1 MIDAAIASG
10 NEQTAATVIA
20 LAKQT
25 NPDDVTEIEAVET
38 AYKADLAAARA
49 TKAEAEQAAI
59 RSASPLER
67 WSGRGEIG
75 AFRSSGNTDNLGLSL
90 AITLDRKGVDW
101 THRLRGTADYQQSN
115 GQTTREQF
123 FASYEP
129 RFQISDGLFSYGLA
143 QYERDQFQGFYGRY
157 SVSGGLGYHVINS
170 GGVNLSLKAGPAY
183 RRTEYVLGGN
193 EDSLAALAG
202 LDFDWK
208 ITDRLKLT
216 QDANAVA
223 ESGTG
228 AAVFIS
234 SSNTSVN
241 LVTGID
247 AKVSNRLSTRFSY
260 AVDYN
265 SDPAPGSVSTD
276 TLSRFTLVYGF

>member
-10 NEQTAATVIA
+10 NEQTAAAVIA
-20 LAKQT
+20 IAKQT
-25 NPDDVTEIEAVET
+25 NPDDLAEIETVE
-38 AYKADLAAARA
+38 ASYKATLAAARA
-49 TKAEAEQAAI
+49 TKVEAEQAAI
-59 RSASPLER
+59 RSAGPLDR
-67 WSGRGEIG
+67 WKGRGEIG
-75 AFRSSGNTDNLGLSL
+75 AFRSAGNTDNLGVSL
-90 AITLDRKGVDW
+90 ALTLDRKGVDW
-101 THRLRGTADYQQSN
+101 THRLRGTVDYQQSN

-129 RFQISDGLFSYGLA
+129 RFQINDGLFSYGLA
-143 QYERDQFQGFYGRY
+143 QFERDQFQGFNGRY
-157 SVSGGLGYHVINS
+157 SLSGGLGYHVINS
-170 GGVNLSLKAGPAY
+170 NAVNLSVKAGPAY

-241 LVTGID
+241 LVTGLD
-247 AKVSNRLSTRFSY
+247 AKVSDRLSTRFSY
-260 AVDYN
+260 SLDYN
-265 SDPAPGSVSTD
+265 SDPAPGAVSTD

>member
-10 NEQTAATVIA
+10 NQQTATAVIA

-25 NPDDVTEIEAVET
+25 NPDDIAEIEVIEA
-38 AYKADLAAARA
+38 AYKTQLAAAQA
-49 TKAEAEQAAI
+49 VKAEAAQEAI
-59 RSASPLER
+59 RSAGVFDR
-67 WSGRGEIG
+67 WTGRGEIG
-75 AFRSSGNTDNLGLSL
+75 ASRSSGNTDYIGLSL
-90 AITLDRKGVDW
+90 ALTLDRKGIDW
-101 THRLRGTADYQQSN
+101 THRLRGSANYQRSN
-115 GQTTREQF
+115 GLTTREQY

-129 RFQISDGLFSYGLA
+129 RYQIDDGLFAYGLA

-157 SVSGGLGYHVINS
+157 ALSGGLGYHVISSNN
-170 GGVNLSLKAGPAY
+170 VNLSVKAGPAY
-183 RRTEYVLGGN
+183 RRTDYVVGGN

-228 AAVFIS
+228 ATVFIG

-247 AKVSNRLSTRFSY
+247 AKISNRLSTRLSY
-260 AVDYN
+260 TLDYN
-265 SDPAPGSVSTD
+265 SDPAPGAVSTD